1 MAKVR
6 IKIGQRELTRLNNV
20 YTHFLMSGS
29 WIYKI
34 EHLEIETVEQPA
46 RKKRRSGKIIEEAK
60 KVKYVTEAKINS
72 YSKTGRFIG
81 THTDTVWIQSFLT
94 DERMMDWRENWLTLI
109 DQLRT
114 WGFEITFPPEE
125 EIENAEDDG
134 KEEDK

>member
-1 MAKVR
+1 MHA
-6 IKIGQRELTRLNNV
+6 N
-20 YTHFLMSGS
+20 H
-29 WIYKI
+29 IYKI

-81 THTDTVWIQSFLT
+81 THTDATWIHSFITNEQL
-94 DERMMDWRENWLTLI
+94 MDWRENWLTLI
-109 DQLRT
+109 DQLKT

-125 EIENAEDDG
+125 GIENAEEDG
-134 KEEDK
+134 TEEDK